1 MLCPSQSFLLR
12 FHQRWESH
20 LIGRY
25 ILHVKSKYE
34 NNIIIIKITAWPLAL
49 SCVPWF
55 AWCCSLWSAHRL
67 SPTPAEVQIRGN
79 NSVGAQWGS
88 SVWDDLCGR
97 FSVWGSRF
105 TRMLSCQ
112 SANIIC
118 FFQSRLL
125 RFWIQ
130 LLTCCYCLSPLLFIC
145 SR

>member
-34 NNIIIIKITAWPLAL
+34 NNIIIIKMTAWPLAC

-55 AWCCSLWSAHRL
+55 AWCFL
-67 SPTPAEVQIRGN
+67 SGLHTDSVQHQLRSRSGEITVLEL
-79 NSVGAQWGS
+79 SEAPQS
-88 SVWDDLCGR
+88 DLCSR

-105 TRMLSCQ
+105 TRLLSCQ

-130 LLTCCYCLSPLLFIC
+130 LLTCCYCLSPLVFIC